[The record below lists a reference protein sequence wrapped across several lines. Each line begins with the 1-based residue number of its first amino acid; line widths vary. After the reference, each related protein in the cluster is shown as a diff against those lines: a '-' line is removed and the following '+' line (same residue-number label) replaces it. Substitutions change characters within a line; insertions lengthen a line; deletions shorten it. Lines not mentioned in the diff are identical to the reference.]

1 MSVVES
7 GRLGDRLSVG
17 RALHPMGALTLYLTI
32 DSFGGGTVYLTVYR
46 LRTISG
52 SRRGWFDV
60 VELSLSCTSSVSGL
74 GRPSCWP
81 EDFIHGEWNGASW
94 HSQLASLHL
103 PVRHVI

>member
-1 MSVVES
+1 
-7 GRLGDRLSVG
+7 
-17 RALHPMGALTLYLTI
+17 MGVMTLYLTI
-32 DSFGGGTVYLTVYR
+32 DFVVGGTEYFTVYR
-46 LRTISG
+46 LRTILG

-81 EDFIHGEWNGASW
+81 EDSIHGEWNGASW